1 MRKRRFLAIVIIFP
15 FIIFC
20 LVLASFTWAQAPK
33 TKLPAVI
40 SMTAYDVGSSGYVQ
54 AGALADGLMK
64 KLGVSIRIIPA
75 GNDISRTL
83 PVKNRAVHFCL
94 SGVGTYSFA
103 AEGLHDFA
111 TPEWGPQKIQAVW
124 NVFPVG
130 GASLVTAKDAGIKTP
145 YDLKGKRLF
154 WIPGSPAMNVTNTA
168 FLAFANLTWN
178 DIKKVEYP
186 SYGAALKG
194 IIEGTND
201 GGFSTGTGAA
211 LYELESS
218 RRGVWWPEFPASD
231 KEGWKRLQAVAPYLL
246 PMRNYGAPGMPP
258 EGMQTMSYSYPML
271 LTYDWQ
277 DEELVYQVT
286 KAVDE
291 GFPLYKDKYPAMAFW
306 ARSKSIVVGIPS
318 PFHNGTV
325 RYLKEVGVWNQD
337 FENWQKGQV
346 QKQER
351 LAKAWTAAVAEA
363 KKQGVKGDDFPAF
376 WMKKH
381 DEALK

>member
-1 MRKRRFLAIVIIFP
+1 MKARRSLKIGIIFP
-15 FIIFC
+15 LIIFA
-20 LVLASFTWAQAPK
+20 LVFPGITWAQAPK
-33 TKLPAVI
+33 TKLPPVI
-40 SMTAYDVGSSGYVQ
+40 SMTAYDVGSTGYIQ
-54 AGALADGLMK
+54 AGAVADGLMK

-83 PVKNRAVHFCL
+83 PVRNRAVHFCL
-94 SGVGTYSFA
+94 GGVGTYSFA
-103 AEGLHDFA
+103 AEGLYDFA
-111 TPEWGPQKIQAVW
+111 SSDWGPQPIRIVW
-124 NVFPVG
+124 NCFPVG
-130 GASLVTAKDAGIKTP
+130 GSSLVTAKDAGIKTP
-145 YDLKGKRLF
+145 YDLKGKRLY
-154 WIPGSPAMNVTNTA
+154 WVPGAPALTVTNTA

-201 GGFSTGTGAA
+201 GGFSTGTAAA

-218 RRGVWWPEFPASD
+218 RRGIWWPEFPASD
-231 KEGWKRLQAVAPYLL
+231 KEGWKRLQAVAPYMS
-246 PMRNYGAPGMPP
+246 PMRNYGAPGIPP
-258 EGMQTMSYSYPML
+258 AGLETMTYPQAVL
-271 LTYDWQ
+271 QTYDWQ

-286 KAVDE
+286 KAIDE
-291 GFPLYKDKYPAMAFW
+291 GFPLYKDKYPAMANW
-306 ARSKSIVVGIPS
+306 ARSISIVVGLPA

-325 RYLKEVGVWNQD
+325 RHLKEAGVWNQD
-337 FENWQKGQV
+337 YENWQKGQV

-363 KKQGVKGDDFPAF
+363 KKQGLKEDDFSAF
-376 WMKKH
+376 WLKKH